1 MSNWRIGSKVVCI
14 EDSWIAPHCVA
25 NFPRRGEVY
34 VVRGTGDRPILIF
47 ANFLASMMGG
57 HPSSGLLL
65 REINSG
71 PCACQKV
78 SERCFDQ
85 TAFRPVI
92 EDESKSKEQVEQ
104 LKKLTGTMR
113 EAKTKEA
120 VND

>member
-1 MSNWRIGSKVVCI
+1 MTKTFRARWWPADGAGLPHHPPLRHERVSAMSNWRIGSKVVCI

-65 REINSG
+65 REIN
-71 PCACQKV
+71 
-78 SERCFDQ
+78 
-85 TAFRPVI
+85 
-92 EDESKSKEQVEQ
+92 
-104 LKKLTGTMR
+104 
-113 EAKTKEA
+113 
-120 VND
+120 